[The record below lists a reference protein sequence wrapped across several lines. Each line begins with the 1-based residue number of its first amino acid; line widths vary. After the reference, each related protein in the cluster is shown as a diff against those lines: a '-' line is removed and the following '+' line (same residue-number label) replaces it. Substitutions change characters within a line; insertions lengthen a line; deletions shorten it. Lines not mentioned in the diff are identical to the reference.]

1 MATTRRAVNWA
12 TSRVLALL
20 EICVLVAGVCVLLRW
35 QTIRCLLEHA
45 RGRRTLDSMAPQP
58 CATPEASDWATD
70 RVTALPEFWT
80 LVAEHSGIVG
90 AWRLPGVCRAS
101 RVEGM
106 AANAAAA
113 GGVRRVGHARG
124 RRLLHEGGVEA
135 GSGAASL
142 GADV

>member
-1 MATTRRAVNWA
+1 LKSVCRAAREGATEWLRTVELWA
-12 TSRVLALL
+12 
-20 EICVLVAGVCVLLRW
+20 
-35 QTIRCLLEHA
+35 
-45 RGRRTLDSMAPQP
+45 
-58 CATPEASDWATD
+58 
-70 RVTALPEFWT
+70 
-80 LVAEHSGIVG
+80 LVAERSGIVG